1 MNWSD
6 VLKVQVVNTK
16 QGIKTSQRKLPEPD
30 DNNCKDTLRKWLANA
45 NQLIS
50 KYELDYMTN
59 ENRDNLEEITDE
71 EACKII
77 QIYNDSVK
85 NESSGKSRH
94 LNVVTTD
101 AYVLTMFVST
111 PGIYHFNSIPYFHRK
126 ITVVKNWV
134 TVYTCVISMH
144 KEDWVSLVKSGNID
158 GFLNGTKHENAIKER
173 HLWTGM
179 GMFGREYL
187 DFTK

>member
-1 MNWSD
+1 MWEEL
-6 VLKVQVVNTK
+6 LKVQITNNK

-30 DNNCKDTLRKWLANA
+30 DDNCKDTLKKWLANA

-59 ENRDNLEEITDE
+59 ENQDNLEIITDE

-77 QIYNDSVK
+77 QIYNDTVK
-85 NESSGKSRH
+85 NEPSGKSRH
-94 LNVVTTD
+94 INIANTD
-101 AYVLTMFVST
+101 AYDLNMFVST

-144 KEDWVSLVKSGNID
+144 KVDWHHLLEDYEEVIAWQEKDMLK
-158 GFLNGTKHENAIKER
+158 
-173 HLWTGM
+173 
-179 GMFGREYL
+179 FGREFL